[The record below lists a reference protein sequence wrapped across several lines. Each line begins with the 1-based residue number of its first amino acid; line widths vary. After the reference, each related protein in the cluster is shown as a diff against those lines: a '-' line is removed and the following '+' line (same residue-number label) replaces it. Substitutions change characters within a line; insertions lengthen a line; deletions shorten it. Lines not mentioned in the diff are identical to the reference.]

1 MKKIIL
7 ILITSLFLIST
18 TSCSSSPESL
28 AKQDAI
34 EMNRA
39 IEKGDAD
46 AMERANERSE
56 RHLNKFRDNSDDYFK
71 YWDTYKRN
79 LK

>member
-1 MKKIIL
+1 MKKAYL
-7 ILITSLFLIST
+7 TLLSLTCLFIAV
-18 TSCSSSPESL
+18 SCSSSPEAL

-39 IEKGDAD
+39 IEKGNAD

-56 RHLNKFRDNSDDYFK
+56 RHLDKFRNNSDDYFK
-71 YWDTYKRN
+71 YVDTYKKN

>member
-1 MKKIIL
+1 MKRAFLTLLSLSCLFIIV
-7 ILITSLFLIST
+7 
-18 TSCSSSPESL
+18 SCSSSPEAL

-39 IEKGDAD
+39 MEKGDAD

-56 RHLNKFRDNSDDYFK
+56 RHLNKFRNNSDEYFK
-71 YWDTYKRN
+71 YVDTYKKN